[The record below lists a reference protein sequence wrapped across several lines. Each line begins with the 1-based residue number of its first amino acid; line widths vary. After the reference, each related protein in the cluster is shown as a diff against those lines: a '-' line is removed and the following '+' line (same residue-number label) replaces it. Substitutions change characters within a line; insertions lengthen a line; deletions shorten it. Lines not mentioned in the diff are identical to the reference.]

1 MGIKASGRLHAV
13 FDTKQVTER
22 FQKREFVIETADN
35 PSYPQYVLFQLT
47 GDRCD
52 AIDGFSVGDEV
63 VVDFQLRG
71 REWTSPG
78 GEVKYFNSLDVWS
91 VDRDGG
97 GAASGPPDSRE
108 EEPPP
113 PGDDDIPF

>member
-22 FQKREFVIETADN
+22 FQKREFVVETADN
-35 PSYPQYVLFQLT
+35 PNYPQYILFQLT
-47 GDRCD
+47 GDRVD
-52 AIDGFSVGDEV
+52 AIDGLGVGDEV
-63 VVDFQLRG
+63 TVDFQLRG
-71 REWTSPG
+71 REWTSPS

-91 VDRDGG
+91 VERDGAGG
-97 GAASGPPDSRE
+97 GAGASMP